1 VPAVIERPTLRCV
14 LGDYPHTAALKR
26 GTIQDPDVELRF
38 TTVEPVHRA
47 FAPMVRRAEYDL
59 SELAIVTYLQA
70 KAYGKPVVL
79 LPVVVASR
87 LQRGCLIYH
96 RARGLVT
103 PASLATSRIGVR
115 AYTQTTGMWV
125 RAHLAED
132 YDLPIKSM
140 RWITRDGA
148 HVEEYAD
155 PPMVE
160 HAPTDKSLPDMLRDG
175 DIEAAILGND
185 LPEGDEFEPVISDH
199 AAVDRA
205 WYSRHGF
212 MPINHVVVVSQNAA
226 REMPDAVRAAYA
238 LLKEADAEAPAP
250 ADGLKRTMFG
260 FERLR
265 EPIQFTLDTCRRQLL
280 LPREVSVDEVFA
292 EAEAILGDLG
302 A

>member
-1 VPAVIERPTLRCV
+1 VAERPILRSV
-14 LGDYPHTAALKR
+14 LGDYPHTAALKL
-26 GTIQDPDVELRF
+26 GALQSPDVELRF
-38 TTVEPVHRA
+38 TTVEPVHKA

-59 SELAIVTYLQA
+59 CELAIVTYLQA

-96 RARGLVT
+96 RARGVVT
-103 PASLATSRIGVR
+103 PPSLATSRVGVR

-132 YDLPIKSM
+132 YDLPIETM

-148 HVEEYAD
+148 HVEEYLD

-160 HAPTDKSLPDMLRDG
+160 HTPTDKSLPDMLRDG
-175 DIEAAILGND
+175 DIAAAILGND
-185 LPEGDEFEPVISDH
+185 LPKGDEFAPVISDH
-199 AAVDRA
+199 AAADRT

-212 MPINHVVVVSQNAA
+212 MPINHMVVVSQGAA
-226 REMPDAVRAAYA
+226 RDMPDAVRAAYA
-238 LLKEADAEAPAP
+238 LLKQADSEAPTP
-250 ADGLKRTMFG
+250 ADGFKRTMFG

-265 EPIQFTLDTCRRQLL
+265 EPVQFTLDTCRRQLL
-280 LPREVSVDEVFA
+280 LPRTVSVDEVFA
-292 EAEAILGDLG
+292 DAQTILADLG

>member
-1 VPAVIERPTLRCV
+1 VAERPILRSV
-14 LGDYPHTAALKR
+14 LGDYPHTTALKL
-26 GTIQDPDVELRF
+26 GALGSPDVELRF
-38 TTVEPVHRA
+38 TTVEPVHKA

-59 SELAIVTYLQA
+59 CELAIVTALQA

-79 LPVVVASR
+79 LPVVIASR

-96 RARGLVT
+96 RSRGMVT
-103 PASLATSRIGVR
+103 PPSLATARIGVR

-132 YDLPIKSM
+132 YDLPIETM

-148 HVEEYAD
+148 HVEEYVD

-160 HAPTDKSLPDMLRDG
+160 HAPTDKSLPDMLRGG

-185 LPEGDEFEPVISDH
+185 LPTADEFAPVIADH
-199 AAVDRA
+199 AAADRA

-212 MPINHVVVVSQNAA
+212 MPINHMVAVSQAAA
-226 REMPDAVRAAYA
+226 RDMPDAVRAAYR
-238 LLKEADAEAPAP
+238 LLKQADAEAGVP

-265 EPIQFTLDTCRRQLL
+265 EPVQFTLDTCRRQLL
-280 LPREVSVDEVFA
+280 LPRTIGVDEVFA
-292 EAEAILGDLG
+292 DAHAILGDLG

>member
-1 VPAVIERPTLRCV
+1 MLAVAERPILRSV
-14 LGDYPHTAALKR
+14 LGDYPHTTALKL
-26 GTIQDPDVELRF
+26 GLQSPDVELRF
-38 TTVEPVHRA
+38 TTVEPVHKA

-59 SELAIVTYLQA
+59 CELAIVTYLQA

-79 LPVVVASR
+79 LPVVIASR

-96 RARGLVT
+96 RARGVT
-103 PASLATSRIGVR
+103 PGSLATARIGVR

-132 YDLPIKSM
+132 YDLPIEAM

-148 HVEEYAD
+148 HVEEYVD
-155 PPMVE
+155 PPIVE

-185 LPEGDEFEPVISDH
+185 LPTADEFAPVISDH

-212 MPINHVVVVSQNAA
+212 MPINHVVVVSQAAA
-226 REMPDAVRAAYA
+226 RDMPDAVRAAYR
-238 LLKEADAEAPAP
+238 LLKQADAEADAP

-265 EPIQFTLDTCRRQLL
+265 DPVQFTLDTCRRQLL
-280 LPREVSVDEVFA
+280 LPRTMEVDEVFA
-292 EAEAILGDLG
+292 DAKTILGDLG

>member
-1 VPAVIERPTLRCV
+1 VAERPILRSV

-26 GTIQDPDVELRF
+26 GALGDPDVELRF
-38 TTVEPVHRA
+38 TTVEPVHKA
-47 FAPMVRRAEYDL
+47 FAPMVRRAAYDL
-59 SELAIVTYLQA
+59 SELAIVTALQA
-70 KAYGKPVVL
+70 KACGKPLVV

-96 RARGLVT
+96 RAHGVVT
-103 PASLATSRIGVR
+103 PPSLATARIGVR

-132 YDLPIKSM
+132 YDLPIETM

-148 HVEEYAD
+148 HVEEYVD
-155 PPMVE
+155 PPFVE

-175 DIEAAILGND
+175 DIEAAVLGND
-185 LPEGDEFEPVISDH
+185 LPEGDEFAPVISDH

-205 WYSRHGF
+205 WHSRHGF
-212 MPINHVVVVSQNAA
+212 MPINHMVVVSQDVA
-226 REMPDAVRAAYA
+226 RDMPDAVRAAYG

-250 ADGLKRTMFG
+250 TDGMKRTMFG

-265 EPIQFTLDTCRRQLL
+265 EPIQFTLDICRRQLL
-280 LPREVSVDEVFA
+280 LPRDVSVDEVFA
-292 EAEAILGDLG
+292 DAQAILGDLG
-302 A
+302 M

>member
-1 VPAVIERPTLRCV
+1 VAERPILRSV
-14 LGDYPHTAALKR
+14 LGDYPHTAALKL
-26 GTIQDPDVELRF
+26 GALQDPDVELRF
-38 TTVEPVHRA
+38 TTVEPVHKA

-59 SELAIVTYLQA
+59 CELAIVTALQA

-96 RARGLVT
+96 RAHGVVT
-103 PASLATSRIGVR
+103 PASVATSRVGVR

-132 YDLPIKSM
+132 YDLPIETM
-140 RWITRDGA
+140 CWITRDGA
-148 HVEEYAD
+148 HVEEYVD

-185 LPEGDEFEPVISDH
+185 LPKGDEFAPVIPDH
-199 AAVDRA
+199 AAADST

-212 MPINHVVVVSQNAA
+212 MPINHMVVVSQGAA
-226 REMPDAVRAAYA
+226 RDMPDAVRAAYG
-238 LLKEADAEAPAP
+238 LLKEADAEAPVP

-280 LPREVSVDEVFA
+280 LPRTVSVDEVFA
-292 EAEAILGDLG
+292 DAEAILGDLG